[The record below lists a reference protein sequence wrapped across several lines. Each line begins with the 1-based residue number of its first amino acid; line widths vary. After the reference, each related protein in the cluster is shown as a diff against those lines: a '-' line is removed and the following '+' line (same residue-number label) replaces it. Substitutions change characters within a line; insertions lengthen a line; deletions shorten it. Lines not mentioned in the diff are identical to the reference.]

1 MDTILLSR
9 SGPGKQAEFPVQSS
23 TKGGSPRELVV
34 ADGASPDLA
43 PLLADTHLPVLPIA
57 AGICPLASITR
68 HLQLRQRRGQPLDTL
83 HLVAHGEPGA
93 VLLGKTRI
101 DRDALTKS
109 AALLAV
115 WGVSRIAIW
124 SCNTGQDSAFIRTL
138 AELTGASVF
147 ASERRVGVGHQTTI
161 EDNTG
166 ATLALN
172 TLFSDTA
179 ITEWGGTLMNQ
190 YDAGGRQFNFDF
202 DEAELLTP
210 GNELSVDAKWR
221 FKNVVTVLDED
232 GKSVSIDAIV
242 SIVDL
247 FRARVSVLDSSTLQY
262 SSNQFSQA
270 EGFLQPNIQFNG
282 TTDPSIKGGYAE
294 FRIDFVEGFDAAAG
308 SGSAVSLLN
317 VNVDLYDI
325 DGNGSSQSARQYI
338 EVSNLEAYAVS
349 TGTLIDISTSS
360 DGSGICFNANN
371 TPYTTGAP
379 VYTKPGFNITGLP
392 GSFGTSISE
401 SGQKT
406 GDFVRAQL
414 VYETGISSFQF
425 KLGDSGWNNTNDYVA
440 LYALNFGS
448 SVPFDSAARFG
459 IEATG
464 AVVSE
469 CGTSSTIS
477 VNLSGDLL
485 APPTGTVTID
495 LLDALSRSPLV
506 DLASIV
512 INADGSVTV
521 NNEFTLSST
530 RLEFTVGDPDAATHW
545 TKTQSITVTGLN
557 DTALDGNALFEGL
570 LVASST
576 DNRFNKLSTTI
587 QLTNLDNDTQISSP
601 TLLAGESAAVFEV
614 SAAAGRVLQFAVV
627 DETTSG
633 MAGAALSTSSDG
645 GQTWQPYA
653 AGGAGYRVPGSGV
666 QNVLVRVDILPESI
680 NPSLRNISN
689 SFNLV
694 VSSPG
699 VPCPVE
705 ATATILPLSS
715 IGDRVWR
722 DTNVN
727 GQQDDGE
734 AGVAGVV
741 VELFASVDGQASGAV
756 LATTSTDG
764 DGSYSFQDLQPG
776 DYIVK
781 FTAPDGERFTKTD
794 QGDDASDSDADA
806 SGFTASYS
814 LAPGESINTV
824 DAGLYSLSSISGNVY
839 HDVNDDGVFDPT
851 ESGIG
856 NVVLTLTGVDA
867 FGNAVSLSTTTAEDG
882 SYAFAGLVPGTY
894 SVTQTQPEGWD
905 DGKDSLG
912 SEGGTL
918 SNDLLSG
925 INLLPGVDATN
936 YNFGELLPAPP
947 EDPLEAPGVR
957 TPGFWGSKTWSK
969 FWDGVAGNE
978 PRQCRTKGFPKG
990 DLLFAP
996 YKSGAQGTQRD
1007 PVTGGDSAGLL
1018 IGDWNRNGIT
1028 DSGEQTLFYST
1039 SEALKIINAS
1049 TKPNTGDTRY
1059 ILGRSLNAA
1068 WLNYVAGNPVDT
1080 AAVADRDARHWI
1092 NAGIAWLQTHTPD
1105 ENRDTFGDGSLT
1117 SLASP
1122 AIRSSN
1128 AAWSTP
1134 ITGGNAIH
1142 TNLDRY
1148 NNGLGGLAD
1157 GLFSGG

>member
-1 MDTILLSR
+1 
-9 SGPGKQAEFPVQSS
+9 
-23 TKGGSPRELVV
+23 
-34 ADGASPDLA
+34 
-43 PLLADTHLPVLPIA
+43 
-57 AGICPLASITR
+57 
-68 HLQLRQRRGQPLDTL
+68 
-83 HLVAHGEPGA
+83 
-93 VLLGKTRI
+93 
-101 DRDALTKS
+101 
-109 AALLAV
+109 
-115 WGVSRIAIW
+115 
-124 SCNTGQDSAFIRTL
+124 
-138 AELTGASVF
+138 
-147 ASERRVGVGHQTTI
+147 
-161 EDNTG
+161 
-166 ATLALN
+166 
-172 TLFSDTA
+172 
-179 ITEWGGTLMNQ
+179 
-190 YDAGGRQFNFDF
+190 
-202 DEAELLTP
+202 
-210 GNELSVDAKWR
+210 
-221 FKNVVTVLDED
+221 
-232 GKSVSIDAIV
+232 
-242 SIVDL
+242 
-247 FRARVSVLDSSTLQY
+247 
-262 SSNQFSQA
+262 
-270 EGFLQPNIQFNG
+270 
-282 TTDPSIKGGYAE
+282 
-294 FRIDFVEGFDAAAG
+294 
-308 SGSAVSLLN
+308 
-317 VNVDLYDI
+317 
-325 DGNGSSQSARQYI
+325 
-338 EVSNLEAYAVS
+338 
-349 TGTLIDISTSS
+349 
-360 DGSGICFNANN
+360 
-371 TPYTTGAP
+371 
-379 VYTKPGFNITGLP
+379 LP
-392 GSFGTSISE
+392 GSLGTSGSE
-401 SGQKT
+401 LNQPT
-406 GDFVRAQL
+406 GDLVRAQL
-414 VYETGISSFQF
+414 NFDSGISSFQF
-425 KLGDSGWNNTNDYVA
+425 KLGDSQWRGLAAYTAFYG
-440 LYALNFGS
+440 LNFGS
-448 SVPFDSAARFG
+448 TIPFESATRFG
-459 IEATG
+459 IESTG

-477 VNLSGDLL
+477 VSLSGDLA
-485 APPTGTVTID
+485 APPTGTVIID

-506 DLASIV
+506 ELASVV

>member
-1 MDTILLSR
+1 MEPTLLSLSVPVVR
-9 SGPGKQAEFPVQSS
+9 NDAYHQAQGA
-23 TKGGSPRELVV
+23 TRIRQMIA
-34 ADGASPDLA
+34 ADGASADLN
-43 PLLADTHLPVLPIA
+43 PLLADARLPLLAIA
-57 AGICPLASITR
+57 ADASPLETITC
-68 HLQLRQRRGQPLDTL
+68 HLRQQRRIGRPLHTL
-83 HLVAHGEPGA
+83 HLVAHGEPGV
-93 VLLGKTRI
+93 VLFGRFRI
-101 DRDALTKS
+101 DRNALTQ
-109 AALLAV
+109 AAELLAD
-115 WGVSRIAIW
+115 WGVARIAIW
-124 SCNTGQDSAFIRTL
+124 SCHTGLDAAFVSTL
-138 AELTGASVF
+138 AELTGASVL
-147 ASERRVGVGHQTTI
+147 ASERMIGVGHQCTL

-166 ATLALN
+166 TAMALN
-172 TLFSDTA
+172 DLFSDTA
-179 ITEWGGTLMNQ
+179 LSEWGGTLMNQ
-190 YDAGGRQFNFDF
+190 YDAGGQQFNFDF
-202 DEAELLTP
+202 DNAELLTP
-210 GNELSVDAKWR
+210 GNELSTDAKWR
-221 FKNVVTVLDED
+221 FEDVVTALDAS

-247 FRARVSVLDSSTLQY
+247 YRAGILELDSDSLQY
-262 SSNQFSQA
+262 SITQFQQA
-270 EGFLQPNIQFNG
+270 DGFFQPIVRIAG
-282 TTDPSIKGGYAE
+282 TSDPSIKGGFAE
-294 FRIDFVEGFDAAAG
+294 FQIDFVEDFDTLTG
-308 SGSAVSLLN
+308 TSSSVSLLN

-325 DGNGSSQSARQYI
+325 DGNGSNLTARQYI
-338 EVSNLEAYAVS
+338 EVSNLEAYSIS
-349 TGTLIDISTSS
+349 TGTFIDIATSP
-360 DGSGICFNANN
+360 DGSGIVFNANN
-371 TPYTTGAP
+371 TPYTTGDP
-379 VYTKPGFNITGLP
+379 IYTSPGFNITGLP
-392 GSFGTSISE
+392 GSLGTSTSE
-401 SGQKT
+401 LGQPT

-414 VYETGISSFQF
+414 NYETGISSFKF
-425 KLGDSGWNNTNDYVA
+425 KLGDSNWSGSSGYTAFYG
-440 LYALNFGS
+440 LNFGS
-448 SVPFDSAARFG
+448 SIPFESAAHFG
-459 IEATG
+459 IEATSG
-464 AVVSE
+464 TVSE
-469 CGTSSTIS
+469 CGTSSAIN
-477 VNLSGDLL
+477 VNLSGDLA
-485 APPTGTVTID
+485 APPTGTVIID

-506 DLASIV
+506 ELASVV

-557 DTALDGNALFEGL
+557 DSALDGNALFEGL
-570 LVASST
+570 LVASSA
-576 DNRFNKLSTTI
+576 DARFNNLSRTI
-587 QLTNLDNDTQISSP
+587 QLVNLDNDTQISSP
-601 TLLAGESAAVFEV
+601 TLLIGESAAVFEV
-614 SAAAGRVLQFAVV
+614 SAAAGRVLQFAVA
-627 DETTSG
+627 DETTTG

-645 GQTWQPYA
+645 GQTWIPYA
-653 AGGAGYRVPGSGV
+653 AGGAGYKVPGSGV
-666 QNVLVRVDILPESI
+666 QNLLVRVDILPESI

-689 SFNLV
+689 SFNLE

-715 IGDRVWR
+715 LGDRVWR
-722 DTNVN
+722 DSNVN

-741 VELFASVDGQASGAV
+741 VELFASVDGQPSGTV
-756 LATTSTDG
+756 LATTSTDS
-764 DGSYSFQDLQPG
+764 DGNYSFQDLQPG

-781 FTAPDGERFTKTD
+781 FTAPDGERFTKAD
-794 QGDDASDSDADA
+794 QGDDASDSDAGE

-905 DGKDSLG
+905 DGKDALG

-947 EDPLEAPGVR
+947 EDPLEVPGVR

-969 FWDGVAGNE
+969 FWDGIAANE
-978 PRQCRTKGFPKG
+978 PAQAGTKGFPKG